1 MQDLGNNFSI
11 SNELLGGEN
20 FNHVF
25 KGRWHSTQVVVKKC
39 VCFTWLS
46 HVFSFYQ
53 LNQDYL
59 AADREIK
66 LDHPNVIKL
75 FAYTDTKDF
84 R

>member
-1 MQDLGNNFSI
+1 MQDLGNNISI
-11 SNELLGGEN
+11 SNELLGGKN
-20 FNHVF
+20 FNQVF
-25 KGRWHSTQVVVKKC
+25 KGRWHSTQVVVRK
-39 VCFTWLS
+39 VCLFHLAEPR
-46 HVFSFYQ
+46 FYQ

>member
-1 MQDLGNNFSI
+1 MAFNTSGCQKSVFVS
-11 SNELLGGEN
+11 LGGEP
-20 FNHVF
+20 
-25 KGRWHSTQVVVKKC
+25 R
-39 VCFTWLS
+39 
-46 HVFSFYQ
+46 FYQ

-66 LDHPNVIKL
+66 LDHLNVIKL